1 MRTISV
7 IILSADFF
15 SSTFMT
21 PSTQKENDRT
31 TARRSSQDRRCLDA
45 LFSAIF
51 AWWVDSKMNM
61 EVLSSSQSTGPED
74 ESPSSRQFQVNTY

>member
-1 MRTISV
+1 MMIMRTISV

-31 TARRSSQDRRCLDA
+31 TARRSSQDRRGLDA
-45 LFSAIF
+45 LFSANF
-51 AWWVDSKMNM
+51 A
-61 EVLSSSQSTGPED
+61 
-74 ESPSSRQFQVNTY
+74 

>member
-21 PSTQKENDRT
+21 SSTQKENDRT
-31 TARRSSQDRRCLDA
+31 TARRSRKDDGCLDA
-45 LFSAIF
+45 LGTSG
-51 AWWVDSKMNM
+51 V
-61 EVLSSSQSTGPED
+61 EGPADAGWMGVSEILHI
-74 ESPSSRQFQVNTY
+74 PRR